1 MKIYSPEPKPM
12 ISEPSPISGIGTTD
26 SLDTPKVPKLGL
38 AGSHLRRTLQ
48 DIACELTKRMK
59 TVREAF
65 VVKPAEEFAW
75 ELSGKLNKAKTKA
88 FDEIDRRIES
98 LLQRQKKHTSEKLAI
113 ERFDDEG
120 GAMLPTPSSST
131 N

>member
-1 MKIYSPEPKPM
+1 M
-12 ISEPSPISGIGTTD
+12 GTTD

-48 DIACELTKRMK
+48 DIGCELTKRMK

-65 VVKPAEEFAW
+65 LVKPAEEFAW
-75 ELSGKLNKAKTKA
+75 ELSSKLNKAKTKA
-88 FDEIDRRIES
+88 FDEIDRRIDT
-98 LLQRQKKHTSEKLAI
+98 LLARQKKTTTENLAI

-120 GAMLPTPSSST
+120 GAMLPTASSSM